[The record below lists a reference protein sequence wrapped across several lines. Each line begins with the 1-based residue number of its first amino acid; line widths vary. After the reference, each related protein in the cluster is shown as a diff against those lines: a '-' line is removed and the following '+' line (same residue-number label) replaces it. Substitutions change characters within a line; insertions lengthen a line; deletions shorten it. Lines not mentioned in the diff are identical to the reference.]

1 MPKQK
6 THETKGEEKSK
17 KLVISKTKLRK
28 LEKEADR
35 DQRIAQGYDPAFQG
49 DGAHGG
55 TVDAQKKRARKKSKK
70 DLIKYRNQRTSN
82 LED

>member
-1 MPKQK
+1 MPRQK
-6 THETKGEEKSK
+6 THETKGEKKSK

-35 DQRIAQGYDPAFQG
+35 DERIAQGYDPAFQG
-49 DGAHGG
+49 GGVHGG
-55 TVDAQKKRARKKSKK
+55 TVDAQKKRARKKSKN
-70 DLIKYRNQRTSN
+70 DLDKYRNLDTSN